1 MNCNYDRV
9 VYRMKVRQRI
19 SSECSSKMELV
30 ELTLKDVKGVRMNVT
45 GFGLLNWI
53 AGKTVSNLIQETVL
67 QVTLNWTLFKVF
79 KLIISGPG
87 GPADKGHW
95 SGSGE
100 HCLLL
105 PAQGESL
112 LQSLPCR
119 DHHLPIEIT
128 VSPADCQWRLQGL
141 YRDHRLILLLVNFL

>member
-67 QVTLNWTLFKVF
+67 QVTITRLSSRSSSSSFQALEDQLTRGIGVALENTAFYFQPK
-79 KLIISGPG
+79 
-87 GPADKGHW
+87 
-95 SGSGE
+95 
-100 HCLLL
+100 
-105 PAQGESL
+105 ESL
-112 LQSLPCR
+112 SCSLYPAG
-119 DHHLPIEIT
+119 IIT
-128 VSPADCQWRLQGL
+128 CQ
-141 YRDHRLILLLVNFL
+141 

>member
-67 QVTLNWTLFKVF
+67 QVTLTRLRSRSSIDHFPYEPFQHASSNFRTRV
-79 KLIISGPG
+79 SGR
-87 GPADKGHW
+87 DF
-95 SGSGE
+95 E
-100 HCLLL
+100 V
-105 PAQGESL
+105 SL
-112 LQSLPCR
+112 VAHSRRRIP
-119 DHHLPIEIT
+119 
-128 VSPADCQWRLQGL
+128 
-141 YRDHRLILLLVNFL
+141 

>member
-67 QVTLNWTLFKVF
+67 QVTLT
-79 KLIISGPG
+79 
-87 GPADKGHW
+87 
-95 SGSGE
+95 
-100 HCLLL
+100 
-105 PAQGESL
+105 
-112 LQSLPCR
+112 
-119 DHHLPIEIT
+119 
-128 VSPADCQWRLQGL
+128 RLSS
-141 YRDHRLILLLVNFL
+141 RSSS